1 MNTPTSHPLP
11 PNSSAPLLLRTGW
24 PVSLVLFAVTIH
36 LGLPRPTRLYY
47 AAQIKK
53 GWKGGTKLKFNDL
66 QHKLDVVFVLNE
78 GKDERFVRE
87 GDDLKTSV
95 IIGKTKARKGCTV
108 MIDPLNDNELPIMLK
123 LRAGEIA
130 RREQVVIVKGR
141 GWPKRSSSSG
151 ATRAT
156 TSRGRLERGDLLVTV
171 SVVSDAK
178 AERRQRKKRK
188 EKRRKVP
195 STSRSK
201 RK

>member
-123 LRAGEIA
+123 LRAGEIEQS
-130 RREQVVIVKGR
+130 EQVVIVQGR
-141 GWPKRSSSSG
+141 RWPKRSSSST
-151 ATRAT
+151 AARA
-156 TSRGRLERGDLLVTV
+156 SGGRLERGDLLVTI
-171 SVVSDAK
+171 SVVLDAN
-178 AERRQRKKRK
+178 AERYQRKRHK
-188 EKRRKVP
+188 EQRRKVL
-195 STSRSK
+195 SRSN